1 MSQRLASSASRHES
15 LDVSTVVPLVADAI
29 CAATR
34 EAERPR
40 KRDTRAQL
48 PSAPAGCSEAYK
60 GDRAERPLRE
70 RAAERDIALD
80 EIKRHV
86 ARELHDG
93 LGAELTAARFALANV
108 EHALQTRGDPAAA
121 AAALS
126 IAQRSLEAA
135 CEAGRRLVQD
145 LHEPKVEGGIIAALA
160 EWTRSFSE
168 RTGLAT
174 SFVCAA
180 DVRLAQLPADAALAV
195 MRVAQEALNNVAK
208 HADAS
213 RADIR
218 IQTDAKRLV
227 LVIEDDGRGMPPRA
241 RRAGAPDSVNAR
253 GFGLPGMRARCEG
266 FGGALRIASRLR
278 DDASGPWHGPWPGN
292 GNGSAGADTPAAR
305 SGTTVRADFLWAAIA
320 HEQGTA
326 SGLPTHR
333 GTRAR

>member
-1 MSQRLASSASRHES
+1 MRQRLASSARHNDNS
-15 LDVSTVVPLVADAI
+15 TTSTVVPLVAGAV

-34 EAERPR
+34 EVDRPQ
-40 KRDTRAQL
+40 KRGARVQPPAA
-48 PSAPAGCSEAYK
+48 APAAAPVGFAGE
-60 GDRAERPLRE
+60 RVERPLRE
-70 RAAERDIALD
+70 QSAELDAVRD

-108 EHALQTRGDPAAA
+108 EHALRASGDAAAA

-126 IAQRSLEAA
+126 LAQRSLEAA
-135 CEAGRRLVQD
+135 CEAGRRIVQE
-145 LHEPKVEGGIIAALA
+145 LHTPKIEGGIIAALA
-160 EWTRSFSE
+160 DWTRAFSE

-180 DVRLAQLPADAALAV
+180 DVRLTQLPADAALAV

-213 RADIR
+213 RADVR

-227 LVIEDDGRGMPPRA
+227 LIIEDDGRGMPPRA
-241 RRAGAPDSVNAR
+241 RRAGAPDSINAR

-266 FGGALRIASRLR
+266 FGGAVRIASRLR
-278 DDASGPWHGPWPGN
+278 DDASGPWHGPWP
-292 GNGSAGADTPAAR
+292 AGANAIAAR
-305 SGTTVRADFLWAAIA
+305 SGTTVRAHFLWAAIT
-320 HEQGTA
+320 HERGAT
-326 SGLPTHR
+326 SGLAAQHVK
-333 GTRAR
+333 RAR